1 MTSLPSLDECGLDET
16 GRSIWRKLLEAEKTA
31 LEYIRSNKA
40 KYNDPVIGIR
50 ILGFF
55 LKDFRAH
62 TLGYGSAPYARLCR
76 EITSCFNKSDDK
88 AIYDALVELGLR
100 YRNYLLR
107 VFRSNTG
114 GRPTPSRHVS
124 RPSFD
129 VVKERILEELGKAP
143 QTKKSVRKQ
152 ALLRDGYRCAI
163 TGVYDVQSC
172 IDIDEIEAVADRGG
186 SITLETEVA
195 HIFSESAQDG
205 DKEYAA
211 TVLAML
217 EMFGLGEKAKSLYGG
232 QVNSLHNVITMEH
245 NLHAAFDSF
254 NLWLEPVAEHENT
267 YKVCWNPRRLKR
279 FSLPIPS
286 RITFS
291 VDPAAA
297 AAAEA
302 VNKELMLPDR
312 SLIAIRAACA
322 RVANL
327 SGAAEQADQ
336 ILRDLE
342 DTTVLA
348 DDGSMAGL
356 LSSRLS
362 MLTSRFAYVHGND
375 VPAAQLMT

>member
-1 MTSLPSLDECGLDET
+1 MTALPSLDECGLDET
-16 GRSIWRKLLEAEKTA
+16 GLDIWKKLLEAEKTA
-31 LEYIRSNKA
+31 LEDAESSKA

-50 ILGFF
+50 LLGFF
-55 LKDFRAH
+55 LKDFSAH
-62 TLGYGSAPYARLCR
+62 TLDFGLAPYARLCR
-76 EITSCFNKSDDK
+76 EITSCFNKSDEE
-88 AIYDALVELGLR
+88 AIYNALVELGLM
-100 YRNYLLR
+100 YRNHLLQ

-114 GRPTPSRHVS
+114 GRHTPSRHVS

-129 VVKERILEELGKAP
+129 VVKEKILEELGKAP

-172 IDIDEIEAVADRGG
+172 IDIDEIEAAADRGG

-211 TVLAML
+211 TVLVML

-232 QVNSLHNVITMEH
+232 QVNSLHNVITMVH
-245 NLHAAFDSF
+245 DLHAAFDSF
-254 NLWLEPVAEHENT
+254 DLWLEPVAGQENT
-267 YKVCWNPRRLKR
+267 YDVCGKLLQW
-279 FSLPIPS
+279 FSVPIPS

-291 VDPAAA
+291 VDPEAA

-336 ILRDLE
+336 IIRDLE

-362 MLTSRFAYVHGND
+362 TLTSRFAYVHGSD

>member
-1 MTSLPSLDECGLDET
+1 MKQDSTFGRNYLRRRRPLWKTPKAAKLNIMTL
-16 GRSIWRKLLEAEKTA
+16 LLESPLGLLSEG
-31 LEYIRSNKA
+31 LQSPYSRFW
-40 KYNDPVIGIR
+40 IG
-50 ILGFF
+50 
-55 LKDFRAH
+55 
-62 TLGYGSAPYARLCR
+62 SVC
-76 EITSCFNKSDDK
+76 TSVSGDHFMLQQVRRQS
-88 AIYDALVELGLR
+88 YLRRLVELGLR

-143 QTKKSVRKQ
+143 QTEKSVKKQ
-152 ALLRDGYRCAI
+152 ALLRDG
-163 TGVYDVQSC
+163 
-172 IDIDEIEAVADRGG
+172 RGPRS

-205 DKEYAA
+205 DKDYAA

-254 NLWLEPVAEHENT
+254 DLWLEPVAEHENT
-267 YKVCWNPRRLKR
+267 YKVCGNTRRLKR
-279 FSLPIPS
+279 FPLPIPS

-327 SGAAEQADQ
+327 SGAAEQAKR

-342 DTTVLA
+342 DTTILA
-348 DDGSMAGL
+348 DDGSTAEL
-356 LSSRLS
+356 LSSRLL
-362 MLTSRFAYVHGND
+362 MLTSRFVYVHGSD